1 MEAPL
6 GTASQHARL
15 KRGAGRVDQF
25 ARSALLY
32 GSEGIERLRQSRV
45 LIAGIGGV
53 GGYVVE
59 ALARAGVGTLDVV
72 DDDLVCLSNLNRQ
85 ILATHATV
93 GRAKVDV
100 AEERIHAICPDTTVI
115 KHRCFFLPET
125 ADRFD
130 FTQYD
135 FVVDAVDTVAAKIE
149 LVLRAKAAN
158 VPIISCMGA
167 GNKVDAGRFRLADL
181 YATQVCPLARVMR
194 RELRKRG
201 VTQLTVVYSDE
212 EPLTPKVSAACN
224 CEADCVCPPD
234 APRTCASRRSVPG
247 STPFAPAIAGFLIAG
262 EVINRLATVTEH
274 SSGAAEDRVAG
285 NAEQNGFD

>member
-1 MEAPL
+1 ME
-6 GTASQHARL
+6 
-15 KRGAGRVDQF
+15 QF

-32 GSEGIERLRQSRV
+32 TAEGIERLQQSRV

-72 DDDLVCLSNLNRQ
+72 DDDLVCLTNLNRQ

-100 AEERIHAICPDTTVI
+100 AEERIHAICPDTAVV

-149 LVLRAKAAN
+149 LVLRAKAAG

-167 GNKVDAGRFRLADL
+167 GNKVDAGRFRVADL
-181 YATQVCPLARVMR
+181 YSTQVCPLARVMR
-194 RELRKRG
+194 RELRRRG

-212 EPLTPKVSAACN
+212 EPLAPKASAECS
-224 CEADCVCPPD
+224 CEANCVCPPD
-234 APRTCASRRSVPG
+234 APRTCATRRSVPG
-247 STPFAPAIAGFLIAG
+247 STPFAPAIAGFMIAG
-262 EVINRLATVTEH
+262 EVINRLAAEPGLPPAVAPNRAVHDTE
-274 SSGAAEDRVAG
+274 EDASI
-285 NAEQNGFD
+285 

>member
-1 MEAPL
+1 M
-6 GTASQHARL
+6 
-15 KRGAGRVDQF
+15 DQF

-32 GSEGIERLRQSRV
+32 TAEGIERLRRSRV
-45 LIAGIGGV
+45 LIVGIGGV

-72 DDDLVCLSNLNRQ
+72 DDDLVCLTNLNRQ

-93 GRAKVDV
+93 GRVKVDV
-100 AEERIHAICPDTTVI
+100 AEERIHAICPDTTVV

-130 FTQYD
+130 FMQYD
-135 FVVDAVDTVAAKIE
+135 YVVDAVDTVAAKIE
-149 LVLRAKAAN
+149 LVLRAKAAG

-167 GNKVDAGRFRLADL
+167 GNKVEAGRFRVADL
-181 YATQVCPLARVMR
+181 YDTQVCPLARVMR
-194 RELRKRG
+194 RELRRRG

-212 EPLTPKVSAACN
+212 EPLTPKASAECSCEGN
-224 CEADCVCPPD
+224 CICPPD
-234 APRTCASRRSVPG
+234 APRTCATRRAVPG

-262 EVINRLATVTEH
+262 EVINRLAT
-274 SSGAAEDRVAG
+274 GAGFPSTAAVCRVAG
-285 NAEQNGFD
+285 DAEEDGAV